1 MKINHYSFSFIG
13 CGNLAYRMSLE
24 LQKHGHTVNT
34 IYGRDL
40 EKASKL
46 AYILN
51 KSEHSPNSINK
62 ETFATTNLEDV
73 LDSDIV
79 ILAVTDNSIEG
90 VASLLLEEAKKKSIY
105 PLVLHSS
112 GATSMCVLKTFPEYG
127 VLYPLMT
134 LSITK
139 PVDFRLV
146 PFFLESSSKETGI
159 ILQDICYSLNSEYR
173 EIDSNERAQLH
184 VSAVYVSNF
193 INYLTG
199 LAFDLSKP
207 NHMFLMPLAI
217 ETIRKAFLY
226 EHPSLVQTGPAIRGD
241 IKTINQHLKL
251 LEKYPEHK
259 EVYELLSANIF
270 QKRKKD

>member
-51 KSEHSPNSINK
+51 KSEHSPSSINI

-73 LDSDIV
+73 LESEIV
-79 ILAVTDNSIEG
+79 ILAVSDNAIEG
-90 VASLLLEEAKKKSIY
+90 VVSLLLEEAKKKNRY

-112 GATSMCVLKTFPEYG
+112 GATPLHVLKEFPQHG

-134 LSITK
+134 LSATK
-139 PVDFRLV
+139 PVDFSLI
-146 PFFLESSSKETGI
+146 PFFLEYSSEETGAT
-159 ILQDICYSLNSEYR
+159 LKNICYSLNSEFR
-173 EIDSNERAQLH
+173 EIDSHERAQLH

-207 NHMFLMPLAI
+207 NHIFLMPLAI
-217 ETIRKAFLY
+217 ETVRKAFLY
-226 EHPSLVQTGPAIRGD
+226 EHPALVQTGPAIRGD
-241 IKTINQHLKL
+241 IETINKHLKL
-251 LEKYPEHK
+251 LDGFPEHK
-259 EVYELLSANIF
+259 EVYELLTGNIS
-270 QKRKKD
+270 KRRKKE

>member
-1 MKINHYSFSFIG
+1 MRINHYSFSFIG

-24 LQKHGHTVNT
+24 LQKNGHSVNA

-51 KSEHSPNSINK
+51 KTEHSPNNNTI
-62 ETFATTNLEDV
+62 ETVATSNLEDV
-73 LDSDIV
+73 LESDIV
-79 ILAVTDNSIEG
+79 IIAVSDNAIEG
-90 VASLLLEEAKKKSIY
+90 IASLLLEEAKKRNKY

-112 GATSMCVLKTFPEYG
+112 GATPLCVLNGFPRHG

-134 LSITK
+134 LSVTK
-139 PVDFRLV
+139 PVDFSLV
-146 PFFLESSSKETGI
+146 PFFLESSSKEIGQ
-159 ILQDICYSLNSEYR
+159 LLKDICYTLNAEYR

-226 EHPSLVQTGPAIRGD
+226 EHPNLVQTGPAIRGD
-241 IKTINQHLKL
+241 VETINKHLKL

-270 QKRKKD
+270 QKRPKD